1 MLYKIAV
8 SIATDTTPLINLSVL
23 LSTNSATAV
32 ENGTILQSA
41 ADRLHHPKVHHGPKV
56 VITIPGEPQC
66 NSEALSQTELMN

>member
-32 ENGTILQSA
+32 ENETTLQSA
-41 ADRLHHPKVHHGPKV
+41 ADRLHHPKLHHSPKV
-56 VITIPGEPQC
+56 VITIPGELQR